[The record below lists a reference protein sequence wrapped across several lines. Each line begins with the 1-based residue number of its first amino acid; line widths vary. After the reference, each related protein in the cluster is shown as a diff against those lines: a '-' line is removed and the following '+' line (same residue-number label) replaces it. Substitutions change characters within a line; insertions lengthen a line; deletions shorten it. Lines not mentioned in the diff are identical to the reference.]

1 MSEEITKLYRRWLKK
16 ATWTLRETA
25 LLMMERD
32 PDQQSYVFD
41 PNGDEAIHRV
51 HSWLLNKEAKSK
63 LAKIAEKNNES
74 AFRPGA
80 LLRALKDS
88 EYEIPAGLYQV
99 WQKPSGGQPKA
110 VNKGHSKVTIK
121 GKPKAVYR
129 ELARLVWCQYPKV
142 LPSQMAQLIASPS
155 AHFPCVFIAARTE
168 PTIRGY
174 IKGMKGLKGGRPKK
188 SSSTDYPIDW
198 GSVQCGM
205 IKWNDNQ

>member
-88 EYEIPAGLYQV
+88 EYEIPARLYQV
-99 WQKPSGGQPKA
+99 WQEPSGGQPKTA
-110 VNKGHSKVTIK
+110 NKGHSKITIK
-121 GKPKAVYR
+121 GKSRDVYR
-129 ELARLVWCQYPKV
+129 ELARLVWCQNPKMP
-142 LPSQMAQLIASPS
+142 PSQMAQMIAGPS
-155 AHFPCVFIAARTE
+155 AHFTCIYFKARAE

-174 IKGMKGLKGGRPKK
+174 IKGMKGLKGGRPKN
-188 SSSTDYPIDW
+188 SNPTDYSIDW
-198 GSVQCGM
+198 SSVQSGM
-205 IKWNDNQ
+205 MKWNDNQ